1 MRTTLVALLFSIVLV
16 VGSAAHVNDQYGIFW
31 DPVGIALVLGGT
43 IVVAFVTFPAKEVMG
58 LLKSSAAI
66 MRMPVDHGRE
76 LAVEIISL
84 ARDTRGEPAELQGAM
99 ARVRNP
105 FLMDGVS
112 LLVDRLEPS
121 RIESILKDRIKIK
134 QESDET
140 SANMWRTLAK
150 YPPSLGIIG
159 TVLGLIAL
167 MLQLGSANG
176 AEKMGPAMAIGLVAT
191 LYGLVLTNFFL
202 QPIGDNIALRSYRE
216 IRRRQMVLLGIV
228 LLAQGEKAVV
238 VQEAVNSLL
247 PVAERVDVLGIGGG
261 SGSDARANESARGVA

>member
-1 MRTTLVALLFSIVLV
+1 MRSTIVALLIAILLV
-16 VGSAAHVNDQYGIFW
+16 VGSAAHVNNQYGIFW

-43 IVVAFVTFPAKEVMG
+43 IVVAFVTFPAREVLG
-58 LLKSSAAI
+58 LMKASAAI
-66 MRMPVDHGRE
+66 MKTPVDHGRD
-76 LAVEIISL
+76 LAIEIIAL
-84 ARDTRGEPAELQGAM
+84 ARDTRGELAELQNASP
-99 ARVRNP
+99 RLRNA
-105 FLMDGVS
+105 FLRDGVS
-112 LLVDRLEPS
+112 LLVDRIEPS
-121 RIESILKDRIKIK
+121 RIEAILKDRIKIK

-150 YPPSLGIIG
+150 YPPSFGIIG

-202 QPIGDNIALRSYRE
+202 QPIADNISLRSYRE
-216 IRRRQMVLLGIV
+216 IRRRQMVLLGVV

-247 PVAERVDVLGIGGG
+247 PAASRVDVLGIGGVTG
-261 SGSDARANESARGVA
+261 SGTGTGATLGGAA